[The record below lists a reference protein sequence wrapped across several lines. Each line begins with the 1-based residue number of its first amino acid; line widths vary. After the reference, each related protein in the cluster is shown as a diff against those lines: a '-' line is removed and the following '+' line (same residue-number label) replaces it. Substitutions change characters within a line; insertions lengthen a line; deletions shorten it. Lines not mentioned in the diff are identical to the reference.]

1 MPRLAIQNSLKCTGT
16 LPIFIDPHWY
26 FIIDTGLIL
35 RSIELFIYIQVK
47 VNAYEIKK

>member
-1 MPRLAIQNSLKCTGT
+1 MHVDASDIDGTGSFRPDY
-16 LPIFIDPHWY
+16 LFAP
-26 FIIDTGLIL
+26 GLIL